1 MILAR
6 ILIVDDE
13 ADTVENC
20 TRILRPAGYECLG
33 TAGARRGLDLLE
45 SARPDLLLTDL
56 QMPEIDGMALLRRAL
71 ELDPA
76 PCR

>member
-1 MILAR
+1 VPR
-6 ILIVDDE
+6 Y
-13 ADTVENC
+13 
-20 TRILRPAGYECLG
+20 RRR
-33 TAGARRGLDLLE
+33 RRGLDLLE